1 MALVRLDAQ
10 AEDVGE
16 ELTEATLFCA
26 GTMVWSKRIVMAHLQ
41 CLVFSM
47 FGLYGDLVLVMPM
60 SGLPH
65 DEARPV
71 PVSDNREGMGKGLQG
86 RDVGHC
92 GQLGR

>member
-1 MALVRLDAQ
+1 MALVRFTL

-41 CLVFSM
+41 GLVFPCSDYM
-47 FGLYGDLVLVMPM
+47 AISSFILM

-71 PVSDNREGMGKGLQG
+71 PVSDNCEGMGKGLQG

-92 GQLGR
+92 GALGR